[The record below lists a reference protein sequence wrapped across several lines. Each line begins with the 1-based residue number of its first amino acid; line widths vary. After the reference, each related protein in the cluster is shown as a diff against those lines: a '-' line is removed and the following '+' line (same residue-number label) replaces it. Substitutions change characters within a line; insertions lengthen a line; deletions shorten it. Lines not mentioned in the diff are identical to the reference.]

1 MSFRVG
7 ALALCKKMRNFVPVK
22 MTGEIPIISISKETV
37 ASMDAVEYP
46 GGIEAVTVIDSVAKA
61 RIALRALRKCTHIGF
76 DTETRPSFRRG
87 HMNKVALLQLSSGAH
102 CYLFRLNMPGIFDA
116 AKSLLEDPEI
126 IKVGLSVHDDY
137 NALRRRGEINPAGF
151 LDLQDYARTFHIE
164 DISLQKIYAIVFGE
178 RISKAQ
184 RLTNWEAPRLTAAQ
198 QIYAAIDAWACL
210 KLYRYMR
217 EGHFD
222 PYTSPYIVHE
232 EEVSEDAAEH
242 TDTEAAADVKSDA
255 GVLSSDVPSMADT
268 AAE

>member
-1 MSFRVG
+1 MSFSRWG
-7 ALALCKKMRNFVPVK
+7 IGTMQKMRNFVPVK

-255 GVLSSDVPSMADT
+255 GVLSNDVPSMADT

>member
-1 MSFRVG
+1 
-7 ALALCKKMRNFVPVK
+7 

-255 GVLSSDVPSMADT
+255 GVLSNDVSSMADT